1 MWRLALGARERAEAG
16 ERIEQCVSHDP
27 VERALKALEER
38 FAGLA
43 MADEYARVSEAS
55 KRLNMLG
62 VRLSL
67 PVIALASCGRAG
79 NAKGKPQR
87 RLGSSETPAQP
98 SRVGGRG
105 NDGAPTPTG
114 SFFRLWQA
122 LPTHQGF
129 YPPELYKK
137 GVIRFLRGR
146 ARDTRTVIDSMKN
159 RGLRAVSTRFIYGA
173 GDKFAIPAGSG

>member
-1 MWRLALGARERAEAG
+1 MALGARERAEAG

-43 MADEYARVSEAS
+43 MVDEYARVSEAS

-67 PVIALASCGRAG
+67 PVIALASCSRAG

-98 SRVGGRG
+98 SRVGG
-105 NDGAPTPTG
+105 GATT
-114 SFFRLWQA
+114 A
-122 LPTHQGF
+122 LQ
-129 YPPELYKK
+129 PP
-137 GVIRFLRGR
+137 
-146 ARDTRTVIDSMKN
+146 
-159 RGLRAVSTRFIYGA
+159 RGLFSAMA
-173 GDKFAIPAGSG
+173 GPPDAPRLLSPRVI